1 MRQSG
6 PHWIVVISLVL
17 AMTAC
22 GGGEGGGEGEG
33 ARRVGAGDTGS
44 SPEVPTAT
52 LADGARGPLR
62 AGEVVARSRAE
73 WDAAWRDHEGPG
85 DPPAVDGV
93 DFADSMVVGL
103 FAGQRPTGG
112 IRVLPATVKREGS
125 HLYAVAY
132 EVVSPGKGCMVS
144 QALTS
149 PFLVMRVP
157 AAPQVTFSSN
167 ERAEDCQ

>member
-1 MRQSG
+1 MRLSG
-6 PHWIVVISLVL
+6 PHWIVVVSLAL
-17 AMTAC
+17 AVTAC
-22 GGGEGGGEGEG
+22 GGGGEGDG
-33 ARRVGAGDTGS
+33 VRRVGAGDTGS
-44 SPEVPTAT
+44 SPEVSTST
-52 LADGARGPLR
+52 LAEGARGPLR
-62 AGEVVARSRAE
+62 PGEVVARSPAE

-93 DFADSMVVGL
+93 DFADSMVVGV

-112 IRVLPATVKREGS
+112 FRVVPGAVKRGGGET
-125 HLYAVAY
+125 YAVAY

-149 PFLVMRVP
+149 PFLVMVVP

>member
-1 MRQSG
+1 MRLSG
-6 PHWIVVISLVL
+6 PHWIVVISLAL

-22 GGGEGGGEGEG
+22 GGGGGGEGEG
-33 ARRVGAGDTGS
+33 AQRVGAGDTVAS
-44 SPEVPTAT
+44 AQVPTAT
-52 LADGARGPLR
+52 LAQGARGPLR
-62 AGEVVARSRAE
+62 SGEVVARSPAE
-73 WDAAWRDHEGPG
+73 WAAAWRDHEGPG

-93 DFADSMVVGL
+93 DFAASMVVGV

-112 IRVLPATVKREGS
+112 FRVVPGAVKRDGGGMN
-125 HLYAVAY
+125 AVAY
-132 EVVSPGKGCMVS
+132 EVVSPGKRCMVS

-149 PFLVMRVP
+149 PFLVMTVP